1 MYCFDDGTDVP
12 SGSPTEGSPM
22 SAPTTTTLA
31 AGTWT
36 GDPVHSDVSF
46 KARHMAVGKVR
57 GTFDLVSAALTVGA
71 DGIPGAQVTAVIDAA
86 SVETKSEQ
94 RNDHIKS
101 ADFLDVEKF
110 PTIEFASTEVRDFDG
125 ESFTVVGDLTAHG
138 VTNQVELA
146 AEFLGQ
152 TTDAYGAERSGF
164 SATTSISRAAFGV
177 DIQMGFGAGNAVVGD
192 KIEIAI
198 ELELTLAAG
207 E

>member
-1 MYCFDDGTDVP
+1 
-12 SGSPTEGSPM
+12 M
-22 SAPTTTTLA
+22 SAPTPTSTALA

-46 KARHMAVGKVR
+46 KVRHMAVGKVR

-71 DGIPGAQVTAVIDAA
+71 DGIPGAQVTAVIGAA

-110 PTIEFASTEVRDFDG
+110 PTIEFTSTEVRDFDG

-146 AEFLGQ
+146 TEFLGQ